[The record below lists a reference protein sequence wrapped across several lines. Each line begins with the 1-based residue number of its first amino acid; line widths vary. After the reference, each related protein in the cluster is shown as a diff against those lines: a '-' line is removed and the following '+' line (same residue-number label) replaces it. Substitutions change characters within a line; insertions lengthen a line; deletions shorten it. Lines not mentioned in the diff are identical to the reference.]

1 MLITFCRTQHFADGV
16 NKLDVLCEDIEKV
29 LNSTTLPLS
38 QKESIYD
45 DFTSKV
51 SSVPSRVNYFATHHL
66 DELMRRLKED
76 EDEN

>member
-1 MLITFCRTQHFADGV
+1 V

-51 SSVPSRVNYFATHHL
+51 SFVPSRVNYFSTCHL
-66 DELMRRLKED
+66 YELMRRLKEEEN
-76 EDEN
+76 EDK